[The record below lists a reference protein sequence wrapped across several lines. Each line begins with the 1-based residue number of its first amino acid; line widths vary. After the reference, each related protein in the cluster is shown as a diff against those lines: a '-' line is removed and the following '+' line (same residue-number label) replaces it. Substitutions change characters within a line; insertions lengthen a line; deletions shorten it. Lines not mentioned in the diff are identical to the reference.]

1 MKKNSS
7 KIVLAVVSTL
17 SVIGGLLVAN
27 LGINQQHLE
36 ASAANF
42 DYVEGRDKF
51 ELNANGDLEVTFT
64 INTEYG
70 YDQACSVTKYWTVYL
85 LSQDTPFT
93 YDYQSHKLT
102 NDNDRTRDKAD
113 YYFPTVGCDVI
124 DSGGTW
130 TITVLKD
137 ATAYHSDTYDA
148 LDEADL
154 AGPAQDTGK
163 TFTEVYAEEDWVVCV
178 GPMFD
183 KWWADTYQFSCPI
196 DYYVGRMSDIVP
208 SLKPVVPDS
217 TPPETPSQN
226 SASKGGISGGAIAG
240 IVIGVLLLAICGA
253 YLLLFFL
260 FNKWIKEGEDEA
272 TRVLPFS
279 FGKKDDKLKLIRVPF
294 NFKKKDGKIK
304 FVFKPLKFV
313 YRDKEEVYKNKDD
326 ALKAE

>member
-7 KIVLAVVSTL
+7 KIVLAVASTL
-17 SVIGGLLVAN
+17 SVVGGLLVAN
-27 LGINQQHLE
+27 LGTNQQHLE
-36 ASAANF
+36 TSAANF

-64 INTEYG
+64 INAEYG

-85 LSQDTPFT
+85 LNQNTPFT
-93 YDYQSHKLT
+93 YDYTHKLT

-124 DSGGTW
+124 DSAGTW

-196 DYYVGRMSDIVP
+196 DYYVGRMSEIVP
-208 SLKPVVPDS
+208 SLKPPVVPD
-217 TPPETPSQN
+217 PTPSIRGEIP
-226 SASKGGISGGAIAG
+226 AGTIAV
-240 IVIGVLLLAICGA
+240 IIIGVLLLVICGA
-253 YLLLFFL
+253 YFLLFFL

-294 NFKKKDGKIK
+294 DFKKKDGKIK
-304 FVFKPLKFV
+304 FVFKPLNFV
-313 YRDKEEVYKNKDD
+313 YRDKEEVYKNKED
-326 ALKAE
+326 ALKAK